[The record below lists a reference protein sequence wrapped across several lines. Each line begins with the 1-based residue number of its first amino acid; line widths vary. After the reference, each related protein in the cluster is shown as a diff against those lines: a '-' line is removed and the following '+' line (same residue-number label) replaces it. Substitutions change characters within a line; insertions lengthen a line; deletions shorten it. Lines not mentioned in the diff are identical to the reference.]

1 MKADRLGA
9 YRHRRSADRSPEPF
23 GAARPTG
30 ARLFVVQH
38 HAARRLHYDLRLE
51 IDGALH
57 SWAVPKGPSPNPADK
72 RLAVEVEDHPLEY
85 ADFEGRIPE
94 GNYGAGASIVWDR
107 GVWVPVG
114 DPQEGLAGGKLL
126 FELRGYKLRGRWTL
140 IRTRRSP
147 RDWLLIKERDAWA
160 RSEGTEVFPADSV
173 LSGLTVEALKQGEDR
188 GAPIRS
194 KLARLHAPRRHLSA
208 SKVRPMLAQ
217 PGAAFTRAGW
227 LFELK
232 YDGYRVIAAREQK
245 QAIIYSRNGNDLS
258 ASFPEIASAVR
269 ALPFAHLV
277 IDGEAVVHDERGIPS
292 FGLLQQ
298 RARLRRRPDIQR
310 ASIELAVTLY
320 AFDLLAFEEYDLR
333 PLPLAQRK
341 ALLKELLPT
350 VGALRYSEHIEGE
363 GKALYEQARAL
374 GLEGVIAKKADSPYR
389 AGRSPHWIKIRV
401 EHTDDF
407 VIAGYTDPKGS
418 QPGFGALLLGQYAD
432 GELCYAGRVGTGF
445 RARELREIA
454 AKLKR
459 ARAVSAP
466 RAAPVER
473 GLHWIEPV
481 LVCEVKFTEIT
492 ADGVLRQPAFLRLR
506 EDKPPRACVR
516 PARAPLPEPAA
527 ADRPSPPRQLRFT
540 NLDKPLWPQEGYT
553 KADLIAY
560 YREIA
565 KWLLP
570 YLKDRPVVLTRYP
583 DGIEGKSFFQKDAP
597 DFVPDWVRIERLWS
611 EGSQRE
617 INYFVV
623 ENLESLLYIA
633 NMASIPLHI
642 WSSRL
647 RHLERPDWC
656 VLDLD
661 PKEAPFKHVIKIAKR
676 IHALCRAIALP
687 AFLKTSGSTGL
698 HVLIPLGH
706 RYTYEESRTLGEL
719 LARVIVRE
727 LPEIATVVRV
737 PASREGRVYIDYLQ
751 NGHGRLL
758 VAPFSVRPL
767 AHAPVSMPLQWS
779 ELNPR
784 LSNARFTI
792 KNAVRRL
799 HAIRQDPLRRVLTL
813 APDLNAALERLTK
826 RFT

>member
-1 MKADRLGA
+1 MKADRLDA
-9 YRHRRSADRSPEPF
+9 YRRKRSADRSPEPF
-23 GAARPTG
+23 GATRPTG
-30 ARLFVVQH
+30 GRLFVVQH

-107 GVWVPVG
+107 GVWVPTA
-114 DPQEGLAGGKLL
+114 DPQEGLAKGKLL

-147 RDWLLIKERDAWA
+147 KDWLLIKERDAWA
-160 RSEGTEVFPADSV
+160 GSDGTEAFPADSV
-173 LSGLTVEALKQGEDR
+173 LSGLTVEALRAGADR
-188 GAPIRS
+188 GAPLRS
-194 KLARLHAPRRHLSA
+194 QLERLRAPRKYLSA
-208 SKVRPMLAQ
+208 RKAQPMLAQ
-217 PGAAFTRAGW
+217 SGAAFSRSGW

-232 YDGYRVIAAREQK
+232 YDGYRVIATREQG
-245 QAIIYSRNGNDLS
+245 QAILYSRNANDLT
-258 ASFPEIASAVR
+258 ATFPEIASAVR
-269 ALPFAHLV
+269 ALPFAHFV

-292 FGLLQQ
+292 FRLLQQ
-298 RARLRRRPDIQR
+298 RARLRRRPDVQR
-310 ASIELAVTLY
+310 ASVELPATLY
-320 AFDLLAFEEYDLR
+320 VFDLLAFEEYDLR
-333 PLPLAQRK
+333 SLPLAQRK

-350 VGALRYSEHIEGE
+350 VGVLRYSEHVEGE

-374 GLEGVIAKKADSPYR
+374 GLEGVIAKKTDSQYC

-401 EHTDDF
+401 ERTDDF

-445 RARELREIA
+445 RASELRDIA
-454 AKLKR
+454 ARLKH
-459 ARAVSAP
+459 AGSVSAP
-466 RAAPVER
+466 RGAPAER
-473 GLHWIEPV
+473 GLHWTEPT

-506 EDKPPRACVR
+506 EDKPPQACVR
-516 PARAPLPEPAA
+516 PTQAPPPDPPTAASPAA
-527 ADRPSPPRQLRFT
+527 PQRLRLT
-540 NLDKPLWPQEGYT
+540 NLDKLLWPQEGYT
-553 KADLIAY
+553 KADLIDY
-560 YREIA
+560 YRAIS

-597 DFVPDWVRIERLWS
+597 TFVPDWIRIERLWS

-647 RHLERPDWC
+647 SDLEHPDWC

-661 PKEAPFKHVIKIAKR
+661 PKEAPFRNVVRIAKR
-676 IHALCRAIALP
+676 IYALCRKIGLP
-687 AFLKTSGSTGL
+687 AFPKTSGSTGL

-706 RYTYEESRTLGEL
+706 RYSYEESRALGEL

-727 LPEIATVVRV
+727 LPDIATVARA
-737 PASREGRVYIDYLQ
+737 PASRQGRVYIDYLQ

-767 AHAPVSMPLQWS
+767 ARAPVSMPLKWN
-779 ELNPR
+779 ELNGK

-792 KNAVRRL
+792 KNAARRL
-799 HAIRQDPLRRVLTL
+799 SAMKQDPLRRVLTL
-813 APDLNAALERLTK
+813 APDLRAALERLTK
-826 RFT
+826 RFS